1 MSGRNVSTVAAMSGR
16 SDEHGGRAAAVIS
29 RAAPAISQILPP
41 QAAAAESFGD
51 VAGGML
57 FAAEEAALGGAGLP
71 RYAEF
76 SAGRACARAAL
87 AHLGLP
93 PVPILPGPR
102 GEPRWP
108 DGVTGSIT
116 HCAGYRACAVARST
130 QVAALGIDAEPDG
143 PLPAG
148 VLAAVATRAERAW
161 LNERMSAAPQ
171 VRWDTMLFCAKEAAY
186 KAWFPLTGAT
196 PGFADVEMT
205 EPADGRFTLRLL
217 TPGREPG
224 RTGAPRLEG
233 GWLASR
239 GLIITAVAA
248 TA

>member
-1 MSGRNVSTVAAMSGR
+1 MISQAVA
-16 SDEHGGRAAAVIS
+16 V
-29 RAAPAISQILPP
+29 ISQILPLP
-41 QAAAAESFGD
+41 AAAAEAFGD
-51 VAGGML
+51 VAARL

-76 SAGRACARAAL
+76 STGRACARAAL
-87 AHLGLP
+87 GRLGLP

-130 QVAALGIDAEPDG
+130 QVAALGIDAEPDA

-148 VLAAVATRAERAW
+148 VLAAVATRAERTW
-161 LNERMSAAPQ
+161 LGKRMSAAPQ
-171 VRWDTMLFCAKEAAY
+171 VRWDTLLFCAKEAAY

-205 EPADGRFTLRLL
+205 EPADGRFTLHLL
-217 TPGREPG
+217 TPGREPA
-224 RTGAPRLEG
+224 RPWPPRLEG
-233 GWLASR
+233 GWLSSR

-248 TA
+248 PA

>member
-1 MSGRNVSTVAAMSGR
+1 MIR
-16 SDEHGGRAAAVIS
+16 
-29 RAAPAISQILPP
+29 QILPP
-41 QAAAAESFGD
+41 QAAAAETFGD
-51 VAGGML
+51 AAGAML
-57 FAAEEAALGGAGLP
+57 FAAEEAALGGAGLS

-116 HCAGYRACAVARST
+116 HCTGYRACAVARSS

-148 VLAAVATRAERAW
+148 MLAAVATRAERAW
-161 LNERMSAAPQ
+161 LDERMSAAPQ
-171 VRWDTMLFCAKEAAY
+171 VRWDRLLFSAKEAAY

-205 EPADGRFTLRLL
+205 EPENVRFTLHLL
-217 TPGREPG
+217 TPGREPT
-224 RTGAPRLEG
+224 RPWPPRLEG
-233 GWLASR
+233 GWLAGR

-248 TA
+248 PA